1 MKACE
6 PVISVIVPVYNTEKF
21 LSRCLDSIINQTYTA
36 LDIILIDDGSTDN
49 SGAIC
54 DAYAAKD
61 SRIRVFHK
69 ENGGV
74 STARNLGV
82 EKAMDSPTT
91 YLSFVD
97 SDDWIELDMLE
108 ILVKT
113 IAENNADMVIC
124 SPIVHFPDENK
135 VNWQSDDIFRGFDTI
150 KAYLTNKYRSELCF
164 KLWKKALFE
173 GIVFPVGKTYED
185 LARMS
190 YLILKTECV
199 VSISKPLYHYFRV
212 EDSLTSEYTARNMT
226 DYWLAHK
233 ERFDVMTAIP
243 TISNDPE
250 LMMELYIACAKTIA
264 KAWRKRWRV
273 KERLTKEQQGAFN
286 EMSLFSRQH
295 RKELSKVPGRYNRYC
310 IFLSQYNNT
319 LSFFLAFLPSI
330 LHRYAPREHF
340 KRT

>member
-1 MKACE
+1 MQACE

-21 LSRCLDSIINQTYTA
+21 LSRCLNSIINQTYTA

-97 SDDWIELDMLE
+97 SDDWIELDMCEVMLKRIE
-108 ILVKT
+108 DASGDIV
-113 IAENNADMVIC
+113 VC
-124 SPIVHFPDENK
+124 SHIEHFPGEEK
-135 VNWQSDDIFRGFDTI
+135 IIWQKDIVYVGNESI
-150 KAYLTNKYRSELCF
+150 KAYINRQINAILWNKLY
-164 KLWKKALFE
+164 KKGLFNGISFPE
-173 GIVFPVGKTYED
+173 GRTYED

-190 YLILKTECV
+190 DLLCKTKV
-199 VSISKPLYHYFRV
+199 VASTSTPLYHYYRV
-212 EDSLTSEYTARNMT
+212 EDSITTVISAKNFT
-226 DYWLAHK
+226 DHWLARK
-233 ERFDVMTAIP
+233 EHYDKLSAISDINNDP
-243 TISNDPE
+243 SLMEELNNSCARLIANIWKGRWRIKETISD
-250 LMMELYIACAKTIA
+250 K
-264 KAWRKRWRV
+264 
-273 KERLTKEQQGAFN
+273 QQGIFQ